1 MIKDNSTRYG
11 TVSRFLHW
19 GMALLAL
26 LQLLSAGAHYLLED
40 TAVEKLLW
48 PMHKPVGFLIF
59 VLIFFRIIW
68 ALTHASRR
76 PHSVNFLAK
85 LGHIS
90 LYLLLLLVPTVALVR
105 QYGSGRA
112 FDILGLPILP
122 GFDGDKIQWM
132 IDLGSQWHGLLGW
145 ILFLLVIGH
154 VLMSLFHHK
163 NSSKE
168 NVLKRM
174 WK

>member
-1 MIKDNSTRYG
+1 MIKDNSVRYG

-40 TAVEKLLW
+40 SAVEKLLW
-48 PMHKPVGFLIF
+48 PLHKPVGFCIF
-59 VLIFFRIIW
+59 VLIIFRIIW
-68 ALTHASRR
+68 ALTHAAKR
-76 PHSVNFLAK
+76 PRSINLLSK

-90 LYLLLLLVPTVALVR
+90 LYLLLLLVPTVALIR

-112 FDILGLPILP
+112 FEPLGLPIFS

-145 ILFLLVIGH
+145 ILFLLIVGH
-154 VLMSLFHHK
+154 IAMAWVHQKSP
-163 NSSKE
+163 SKE

-174 WK
+174 WR